1 MQTNQTVDLYI
12 GAFKLVGVKRR
23 ATESL
28 AGIVNEPIL
37 AETLSLAP
45 PVKRMCSGLLS
56 QGQLTANKSTCY
68 DSPKSMASNHNTTSL
83 PGASPTSKTKLEL
96 KSMVKTHRWPINKDI
111 KVEYDFLE
119 LIYKPQIFSYTF
131 VSSKKVGNQVTS

>member
-1 MQTNQTVDLYI
+1 MQTNQKVDLYI

-45 PVKRMCSGLLS
+45 PVKRMCSGLFS
-56 QGQLTANKSTCY
+56 QGQLTANKST
-68 DSPKSMASNHNTTSL
+68 
-83 PGASPTSKTKLEL
+83 
-96 KSMVKTHRWPINKDI
+96 
-111 KVEYDFLE
+111 
-119 LIYKPQIFSYTF
+119 
-131 VSSKKVGNQVTS
+131 